1 MKTKKLIKSKHFIF
15 LSLIFFSVFFASPV
29 FAAPKTNVGKPANV
43 GRNITVVPT
52 KVEPTKTLNRLTE
65 GSLRSCQ
72 AREDAVKKRARQLG
86 QLAGNME
93 NTFDAIVQRVR
104 EYYLTKLVPVGK
116 KAADYDGLDADIV
129 VKKVAV
135 QTALTQAQANTNF
148 SCASDDPKAQ
158 MTQFREDMQ
167 KVIQALKDYRTSI
180 KNLIVAVNT
189 AK

>member
-15 LSLIFFSVFFASPV
+15 LSLILFPVFFASPV
-29 FAAPKTNVGKPANV
+29 FAAPKANVGKP
-43 GRNITVVPT
+43 IPT
-52 KVEPTKTLNRLTE
+52 KVEPTKALNRLTE

-72 AREDAVKKRARQLG
+72 AREDAIKKRAQQLG

-104 EYYLTKLVPVGK
+104 EYYLTKLVPAGK
-116 KAADYDGLDADIV
+116 KAADYDSLDADIV
-129 VKKVAV
+129 AKKVAV
-135 QTALTQAQANTNF
+135 QTSLTQAQANTNF